1 MGKLRG
7 SFVKQMQ
14 QLYSNIEIL
23 EIQRQEGLTNDNQCK
38 IFKINFILLKKQ

>member
-23 EIQRQEGLTNDNQCK
+23 EIQRQEGLKNVDECK
-38 IFKINFILLKKQ
+38 KFLN